1 MCLSLPRLDRCS
13 SLNPR
18 FFHNCKYKD
27 MLSVHRHTFRKFPY
41 LDFHHLPKISF
52 DTLKCNL
59 LKIRYHFYNFL
70 TLGSYVAFSVLL
82 HCISCP
88 AISSPLVISRCSTL
102 TSSGSTIVSS
112 WKATICFSI
121 SSLSAQSI
129 VQRMEH
135 KHRIVIL
142 RYGGKVFESVFLPLL
157 FRP

>member
-1 MCLSLPRLDRCS
+1 MLQIYNNYSTHTNKLS
-13 SLNPR
+13 
-18 FFHNCKYKD
+18 
-27 MLSVHRHTFRKFPY
+27 
-41 LDFHHLPKISF
+41 

-70 TLGSYVAFSVLL
+70 TLASYAAFSVLL

-112 WKATICFSI
+112 RKAAICFSI
-121 SSLSAQSI
+121 SSLPAQSI

-135 KHRIVIL
+135 KHRIIIFGYGRKVLKTEIL
-142 RYGGKVFESVFLPLL
+142 ALL
-157 FRP
+157 LRPRCVYR